1 MGKAR
6 TVLALQL
13 LLAAA
18 GLGAVGLGAAI
29 AAGGL
34 SLAPPSLPALLDACQ
49 RVLLPEASVAGVA
62 SLLLGVLA
70 FAVVGRTL
78 WSAAG
83 QLRAS
88 RRVLRALR
96 VVERRTIDGQPVTVI
111 GETRPVAFC
120 AGLLR
125 PRVYVSTGTL
135 ATLDDVELGAVIAHE
150 RHHARLRDPLRV
162 FLARAIADGLFFLPA
177 LRPLGGRYAAL
188 AELAADRAAV
198 RASRDD
204 PAPLASA
211 LLSFEAADPA
221 VVGIAPERV
230 DHLMGEPA
238 PWQLPA
244 ALLAWALV
252 AVSALLVVALR
263 LRAAGAVVELN
274 VPLLVAQSCMVA
286 MAIVPLV
293 VGAAMLVRA
302 RTSLGRS
309 PCPRATTLGSDS
321 PARKVRQPR

>member
-6 TVLALQL
+6 SVLALQL
-13 LLAAA
+13 LLAAV

-29 AAGGL
+29 AAGRL
-34 SLAPPSLPALLDACQ
+34 SLAPPSLPALLEACQ
-49 RVLLPEASVAGVA
+49 RALLPDAGVAGVL

-70 FAVVGRTL
+70 FAVLGRTL

-111 GETRPVAFC
+111 DGMRPVAFC

-135 ATLDDVELGAVIAHE
+135 ATLNDVELGAVIAHE
-150 RHHARLRDPLRV
+150 RHHARLRDPLRL
-162 FLARAIADGLFFLPA
+162 FLARVIADGLFFVPA
-177 LRPLGGRYAAL
+177 LRPLSERYAAL

-204 PAPLASA
+204 AAPLASA

-230 DHLMGEPA
+230 DHLMGERA

-252 AVSALLVVALR
+252 AVTALVVVALR
-263 LRAAGAVVELN
+263 LQAMGGAVDLN
-274 VPLLVAQSCMVA
+274 VPLLVAQSCMVL
-286 MAIVPLV
+286 MASIPLAI
-293 VGAAMLVRA
+293 GAAMLVRA
-302 RTSLGRS
+302 RLSLGRWLK
-309 PCPRATTLGSDS
+309 R
-321 PARKVRQPR
+321 

>member
-6 TVLALQL
+6 SVLALEL
-13 LLAAA
+13 LLAAV

-29 AAGGL
+29 AAGRL
-34 SLAPPSLPALLDACQ
+34 SLAPPSLPALLEACQ
-49 RVLLPEASVAGVA
+49 RALLPDASVAGVL

-70 FAVVGRTL
+70 FAVLGRTL

-111 GETRPVAFC
+111 DGTRPVAFC
-120 AGLLR
+120 AGLLC
-125 PRVYVSTGTL
+125 PRVHVSTGTL

-162 FLARAIADGLFFLPA
+162 FLARAVADGLFFLPA
-177 LRPLGGRYAAL
+177 LRPLSERYAAL

-204 PAPLASA
+204 AAPLASA

-230 DHLMGEPA
+230 DHLMGERA
-238 PWQLPA
+238 RWQLPA
-244 ALLAWALV
+244 ALLAWALM
-252 AVSALLVVALR
+252 AVTALVVVALR
-263 LRAAGAVVELN
+263 LQTMGGAVDLN
-274 VPLLVAQSCMVA
+274 VPLLVAQSCMVL
-286 MAIVPLV
+286 MASIPLAI
-293 VGAAMLVRA
+293 GAATLVRA
-302 RTSLGRS
+302 RLSLGRWL
-309 PCPRATTLGSDS
+309 R
-321 PARKVRQPR
+321 R